1 MLLLS
6 AAQILTSAANHSALS
21 LSAIQTRVLSV
32 FHMAVSERTLH
43 TIFPC
48 SGEKVYMLT
57 AIGGDSFSAG
67 LRQNCERAG
76 IDMSRALMA
85 IDERSSVYLFIA
97 DEKGDMRLAVCDAQI
112 SEKIDDKY
120 LSDKLDLLNEAAVV
134 VIDCNLTETAIAFIL
149 QNCTAPVFADP
160 VSVTKAA
167 KLSPVLGRIHTLK
180 PNLLEAE
187 LLSGVQICGE
197 KSLQLAGERL
207 IEMGVQRVFISLGAN
222 GIYCAQ
228 RDGSDFLQPN
238 IGCGK

>member
-48 SGEKVYMLT
+48 SVEKVYMLT

-149 QNCTAPVFADP
+149 QNCTAALRRSDMRRGA
-160 VSVTKAA
+160 SAT
-167 KLSPVLGRIHTLK
+167 GRRT
-180 PNLLEAE
+180 
-187 LLSGVQICGE
+187 S
-197 KSLQLAGERL
+197 
-207 IEMGVQRVFISLGAN
+207 
-222 GIYCAQ
+222 Y
-228 RDGSDFLQPN
+228 RDGRTACFHQSWCKWHILRA
-238 IGCGK
+238 KRRL